1 VARTTYTSLNK
12 EQQTVLN
19 ALIAYG
25 HKVGASPAVILS
37 AVSTGLVEN
46 GLKNTDNGSGTSVG
60 WRQEIS
66 TKGTVAERLDLAKSI
81 PKYYKEA
88 TAYAKAHPGATAGEI
103 AQGAQ
108 GSAYPK
114 RYSEHEDEAE
124 FLKQEVLGAHE
135 GHTPELFLP
144 GLGFVGGE
152 PESTEGSSGA
162 TGAFEKGAEGAEK
175 AVESFSIGGFL
186 EDLANPST
194 WLRVAEGIGG
204 VILFFVGL
212 KTLTKGTVGEG
223 AVNQPAGAAAGAAKG
238 TARKAAGGAAKVAKK
253 AAEVAAA
260 S

>member
-1 VARTTYTSLNK
+1 MARTTYTSLNK
-12 EQQTVLN
+12 EQRTVLN

-37 AVSTGLVEN
+37 AISTGLVEN

-66 TKGTVAERLDLAKSI
+66 TKGTVAERLDLAKSV

-144 GLGFVGGE
+144 GIGFVGGE

-162 TGAFEKGAEGAEK
+162 TGAFEKGAEGVEK
-175 AVESFSIGGFL
+175 AAESFSIGGFL
-186 EDLANPST
+186 EALTNPST
-194 WLRVAEGIGG
+194 WLRIAEGVGG
-204 VILFFVGL
+204 IVLFMVGL
-212 KTLTKGTVGEG
+212 KTLTKGTVGQT
-223 AVNQPAGAAAGAAKG
+223 VVDQPAGVAK
-238 TARKAAGGAAKVAKK
+238 KAAGGAAKVAKK
-253 AAEVAAA
+253 AAEAAA
-260 S
+260 A